1 MDEELLS
8 NTISRYGL
16 RELHVARMGAPVEAE
31 RWCELIPSYADG
43 TAEMTRWVEDALGI
57 HHLLIVWPA
66 REVVHLVDGPSEWCG
81 LDVVMWRLDKGQ
93 SLRDGAICA
102 AVAYL
107 ERFGRWPTRAAVRKL
122 PAGAQAFEVYRG
134 ESETAMVMPVEAGW
148 VPVGYVVMFE
158 EVSRE

>member
-16 RELHVARMGAPVEAE
+16 RELHVARMGAPVEIDH
-31 RWCELIPSYADG
+31 WMTFLPDYAD
-43 TAEMTRWVEDALGI
+43 AEMQRWTEEPLGI

-81 LDVVMWRLDKGQ
+81 LNVMLWRLDKGE
-93 SLRDGAICA
+93 SVRDGTISA

-107 ERFGRWPTRAAVRKL
+107 EKIGRWPNRVAMHKL
-122 PAGAQAFEVYRG
+122 PDGAEAFSVYEGAGERVMVKPV
-134 ESETAMVMPVEAGW
+134 TAEWA
-148 VPVGYVVMFE
+148 PVGYLVLYE
-158 EVSRE
+158 EVA

>member
-16 RELHVARMGAPVEAE
+16 RELHVARMGAPVEIDH
-31 RWCELIPSYADG
+31 WMSFLPDYAD
-43 TAEMTRWVEDALGI
+43 AEMQRWTEEPLGI
-57 HHLLIVWPA
+57 HHLVILWPA
-66 REVVHLVDGPSEWCG
+66 REAVHLVDGPSEWCG
-81 LDVVMWRLDKGQ
+81 LDVVLWRLDKGQ
-93 SLRDGAICA
+93 SLRDGAIKA

-107 ERFGRWPTRAAVRKL
+107 EKIGRWPNRVAMRKL

-134 ESETAMVMPVEAGW
+134 ESETAMVTPVEAGW
-148 VPVGYVVMFE
+148 VPIGYVVMFE